1 MIQRFGTTQRYSDVV
16 VHNHTAYLVEVPSQL
31 NADITAQTQEVLASI
46 ERLLASVGSDK
57 TQLLMVTIYLQE
69 MNDYAAMNAV
79 WDAWLPAG
87 TAPARACIEAKLA
100 NPGFKVE
107 MVVTAAC

>member
-1 MIQRFGTTQRYSDVV
+1 MIQRFGTTQCYSDVV
-16 VHNHTAYLVEVPSQL
+16 VHKHTAYLVEVPSQL

-57 TQLLMVTIYLQE
+57 TKLLMVTIYLQE